1 MHLLEYQAKELFC
14 EIGIP
19 VLPAQRIDHPT
30 DIKGLQ
36 IPYPVVLKSQVSTCG
51 DSPARRIRCVENTID
66 AIAAA
71 RAIFKLPILG
81 KHPQVLL
88 AESRY
93 NAEQEFYLAVFL
105 DYNLARPVLLGSSQ
119 GRMDTKT
126 LISDMQKVVV
136 EQNFSPF
143 YGRRLAIKMGLY
155 GNLIESVSGIINK
168 MYQLF
173 VQKDLDIV
181 EINPLGVSP
190 TGELMALDGR
200 IAIND
205 KALRRHQDLI
215 NLTSTM
221 AESGSYQQMLTNS
234 SHNFNGC
241 DLKGRDLKGNIGI
254 ICNSMCLAA
263 TTVDLVYQAK
273 GKPRQCHLVPTIN
286 SNQYWPITPGA
297 IEELQEALRK
307 LTTSEGIKVVL
318 VNILSN
324 RATSNAAAEMIA
336 NYLLCQSWETPVLN
350 SENQEQN
357 STSHPLSSHHQ
368 DLLSKGKY
376 PRSASGIERP
386 HLVIRL
392 VGTNFHSIQQRLA
405 QLPVYF
411 TDNLD
416 QAVKQAVSLA
426 RKGSRRPNLVI

>member
-1 MHLLEYQAKELFC
+1 MHLLEYQAKELFR

-36 IPYPVVLKSQVSTCG
+36 IPYPVVLKSQVSTYG
-51 DSPARRIRCVENTID
+51 DNPDRRVRCVENTID

-81 KHPQVLL
+81 NHPQVVL

-119 GRMDTKT
+119 GRMDTKALMT
-126 LISDMQKVVV
+126 HMPKVVV

-143 YGRRLAIKMGLY
+143 YGRRLAIKMGLH

-190 TGELMALDGR
+190 TGQLMALDGK

-215 NLTSTM
+215 KLTSTM
-221 AESGSYQQMLTNS
+221 AESGSYQDMPTNS
-234 SHNFNGC
+234 SHNFNG
-241 DLKGRDLKGNIGI
+241 RDLNGNIGI

-263 TTVDLVYQAK
+263 TTVDLVHQAN

-286 SNQYWPITPGA
+286 SNQYWPITPAA
-297 IEELQEALRK
+297 IEELQEALGE

-336 NYLLCQSWETPVLN
+336 NYLLSQRWETPVLN
-350 SENQEQN
+350 SDNQEQN
-357 STSHPLSSHHQ
+357 STSHPLRSLHQ
-368 DLLSKGKY
+368 DLLSKAKS

-405 QLPVYF
+405 HLPVHF

-416 QAVKQAVSLA
+416 EAVKQAVSIA
-426 RKGSRRPNLVI
+426 RKGLRRPNLVT

>member
-1 MHLLEYQAKELFC
+1 MHLLEYQAKELFR

-51 DSPARRIRCVENTID
+51 DNPARRIRCVENTID
-66 AIAAA
+66 AITAA

-81 KHPQVLL
+81 KHPQVVL

-119 GRMDTKT
+119 GRIETKA
-126 LISDMQKVVV
+126 LMRDMQKVVV

-143 YGRRLAIKMGLY
+143 YGRRLAIKMGLH

-200 IAIND
+200 IVIND

-221 AESGSYQQMLTNS
+221 AESGPYQEMPTNS
-234 SHNFNGC
+234 SHNFNG
-241 DLKGRDLKGNIGI
+241 RDLNGNIGI

-263 TTVDLVYQAK
+263 TTFDLVYQAN
-273 GKPRQCHLVPTIN
+273 GIPRQCHLVQAIN
-286 SNQYWPITPGA
+286 SNQYWPITPAA
-297 IEELQEALRK
+297 IEELQEALGEV
-307 LTTSEGIKVVL
+307 TTSEGIKVVL
-318 VNILSN
+318 INILSN

-336 NYLLCQSWETPVLN
+336 NYLLSQSGETPVLN
-350 SENQEQN
+350 SEKQEQN
-357 STSHPLSSHHQ
+357 LTSYSLSSLHQ
-368 DLLSKGKY
+368 DRLSKGKS
-376 PRSASGIERP
+376 PRAASGIERP

-405 QLPVYF
+405 QLPVHF

-416 QAVKQAVSLA
+416 EAVKQAVSLA
-426 RKGSRRPNLVI
+426 RKGSRRPNLVT